1 MEIVLKDGAWFV
13 ADSHYAHY
21 NTALYDLLS
30 SIDPDDL
37 PPQLFLMGDI
47 FDLLFGYAQN
57 SIQPNRKMVDLLKQ
71 IARQCEVIY
80 LEGNHDFGL
89 EPLFGGDVRTVAR
102 SCQPV
107 TALYGGGRIAL
118 HHGDLIQGAG
128 YEIYT
133 ALIRN
138 RYIDRIL
145 NLVDTASSGAVI
157 RWLERYNRNKR
168 PCYKIDGFEERMQS
182 RLDILKRRYDFDI
195 WIEGHFHQNIRFDY
209 DGTSYFNLPA
219 FACAKTYIVTRL
231 VGDSVEFEEKTVT
244 QKAQYGIKRRHTS
257 SRHQ

>member
-1 MEIVLKDGAWFV
+1 MLGSGGFDISLKDGAWLI

-21 NTALYDLLS
+21 NTALYDFLS
-30 SIDPDDL
+30 AVDPADL
-37 PPQLFLMGDI
+37 PPQLLLMGDI

-89 EPLFGGDVRTVAR
+89 GPLFDGAVRVVPRSRQPLSAACGGK
-102 SCQPV
+102 
-107 TALYGGGRIAL
+107 LIAL
-118 HHGDLIQGAG
+118 HHGDLLQGVG

-138 RYIDRIL
+138 SYIDRIL
-145 NLVDTASSGAVI
+145 NLADSASNGAVI
-157 RWLERYNRNKR
+157 GWLERYNRNKK
-168 PCYKIDGFEERMQS
+168 PCYKIDDFEKRMQS
-182 RLDILKRRYDFDI
+182 RLDILKKRYDFDI
-195 WIEGHFHQNIRFDY
+195 WIEGHFHQNIRFEY
-209 DGTSYFNLPA
+209 DNVSYFNLPA

-231 VGDSVEFEEKTVT
+231 IGDSVEFEEIAVT
-244 QKAQYGIKRRHTS
+244 
-257 SRHQ
+257 

>member
-1 MEIVLKDGAWFV
+1 MI

-21 NTALYDLLS
+21 NTALYDFLS
-30 SIDPDDL
+30 SVDPADL
-37 PPQLFLMGDI
+37 PPQLLLMGDI

-89 EPLFGGDVRTVAR
+89 EPLFDGAVRVVPR
-102 SCQPV
+102 SRQPLS
-107 TALYGGGRIAL
+107 AACGEKLIAL
-118 HHGDLIQGAG
+118 HHGDLLQGAG

-138 RYIDRIL
+138 SYIDRIL
-145 NLVDTASSGAVI
+145 NLADSASNGAVI
-157 RWLERYNRNKR
+157 GWLERYNRNKK
-168 PCYKIDGFEERMQS
+168 PCYKIDDFEKRMQS
-182 RLDILKRRYDFDI
+182 RLDILKKRYDFDI
-195 WIEGHFHQNIRFDY
+195 WIEGHFHQNISFEY
-209 DGTSYFNLPA
+209 DNVSYFNLPA

-231 VGDSVEFEEKTVT
+231 IGDSVEFEEIAVT
-244 QKAQYGIKRRHTS
+244 
-257 SRHQ
+257 

>member
-1 MEIVLKDGAWFV
+1 MGSGGFDISLKDGAWLI

-21 NTALYDLLS
+21 NTALYDFLS
-30 SIDPDDL
+30 AVDPADL
-37 PPQLFLMGDI
+37 PPQLLLMGDI

-89 EPLFGGDVRTVAR
+89 GPLFDGAVRVVPRSRQPLSAACGGK
-102 SCQPV
+102 
-107 TALYGGGRIAL
+107 LIAL
-118 HHGDLIQGAG
+118 HHGDLLQGVG

-138 RYIDRIL
+138 SYIDRIL
-145 NLVDTASSGAVI
+145 NLADSASNGAVI
-157 RWLERYNRNKR
+157 GWLERYNRNKK
-168 PCYKIDGFEERMQS
+168 PCYKIDDFEKRMQS
-182 RLDILKRRYDFDI
+182 RLDILKKRYDFDI
-195 WIEGHFHQNIRFDY
+195 WIEGHFHQNIRFEY
-209 DGTSYFNLPA
+209 DNVSYFNLPA

-231 VGDSVEFEEKTVT
+231 IGDSVEFEEIAVT
-244 QKAQYGIKRRHTS
+244 
-257 SRHQ
+257 

>member
-1 MEIVLKDGAWFV
+1 MLGSGGFDISLKDGAWLI

-21 NTALYDLLS
+21 NTALYDFLS
-30 SIDPDDL
+30 SVDPADL
-37 PPQLFLMGDI
+37 PPQLLLMGDI

-89 EPLFGGDVRTVAR
+89 GPLFDGAVRVVPRSRQPLSAACGGK
-102 SCQPV
+102 
-107 TALYGGGRIAL
+107 LIAL
-118 HHGDLIQGAG
+118 HHGDLLQGVG

-138 RYIDRIL
+138 SYIDRIL
-145 NLVDTASSGAVI
+145 NLADSASNGAVI
-157 RWLERYNRNKR
+157 GWLERYNRNKK
-168 PCYKIDGFEERMQS
+168 PCYKIDDFEKRMQS
-182 RLDILKRRYDFDI
+182 RLDILKKRYDFDI
-195 WIEGHFHQNIRFDY
+195 WIEGHFHQNIRFEY
-209 DGTSYFNLPA
+209 DNVSYFNLPA

-231 VGDSVEFEEKTVT
+231 IGDSVEFEEIAVT
-244 QKAQYGIKRRHTS
+244 
-257 SRHQ
+257 